1 MSLISEEND
10 EIEEII
16 KDDEN
21 RDIMKIAVREAK
33 IFEKSLKTEI
43 DFKNLVESELKDER
57 VNLSWEEKWEKYVT
71 LCKDK
76 RQNEILEEWGKGW
89 EVVNNLKQ
97 EISDLQYERKH
108 TLGVLSDTREK
119 WYREHREHE
128 ISKKKIESLE
138 KEVSRLK
145 LNLEIKKE
153 SPRNN
158 LIISSSKR

>member
-1 MSLISEEND
+1 MSLNSEEND
-10 EIEEII
+10 VIEEII
-16 KDDEN
+16 IDDRES
-21 RDIMKIAVREAK
+21 DIMKIAVREAK

-43 DFKNLVESELKDER
+43 DFKNLVESEFKDQR
-57 VNLSWEEKWEKYVT
+57 VNLLWEEKWEKYVS

-89 EVVNNLKQ
+89 QVVNNLKE
-97 EISDLQYERKH
+97 EISDLEYERKH

-119 WYREHREHE
+119 WYTEHREHA

-145 LNLEIKKE
+145 FNLEIKKE
-153 SPRNN
+153 
-158 LIISSSKR
+158 